1 MIRIIGAAV
10 FAIAAS
16 ACATTQPEKMASAA
30 PQNKGMITVVGLAP
44 SQALGA
50 VDTSKLVGVQA
61 QRVTSNQ
68 PADTRAAATTTGNT
82 IDVEGVAPA
91 AVLAAIDTT
100 KLVDNPTPQAT
111 ASGLP
116 SEVQA
121 EVTDGKYTTKDLAA
135 AQNKAVRDPG

>member
-1 MIRIIGAAV
+1 MIRIIGAAA

-16 ACATTQPEKMASAA
+16 ACATSQPEMASAA
-30 PQNKGMITVVGLAP
+30 PQNKGMVTVAGLAP

-50 VDTSKLVGVQA
+50 VDTSKLVGAQA

-68 PADTRAAATTTGNT
+68 PAATTDSTVTSGAT

-100 KLVDNPTPQAT
+100 KLVDNPKPKAM

-121 EVTDGKYTTKDLAA
+121 EVKDGKYTTKDLAA

>member
-1 MIRIIGAAV
+1 MIRIIGAAA

-16 ACATTQPEKMASAA
+16 ACATSQPEMASAA
-30 PQNKGMITVVGLAP
+30 PQNKGMVTVAGLAP

-50 VDTSKLVGVQA
+50 VDTSRLVGAQA

-68 PADTRAAATTTGNT
+68 PATTTEPTTTTGAT

-100 KLVDNPTPQAT
+100 KLVDNPKPQAT
-111 ASGLP
+111 ASDLP
-116 SEVQA
+116 AAVEA
-121 EVTDGKYTTKDLAA
+121 EVKDGKYTTKDLTA
-135 AQNKAVRDPG
+135 AQNQAVREPG